1 MIQLDWSD
9 LTFGDMIDPQQGFIY
24 NTQEDLVNNP
34 TTKSFPDFSAGILG
48 YSENIF
54 LDLPLI
60 T

>member
-1 MIQLDWSD
+1 MKPQNQLLLQTD
-9 LTFGDMIDPQQGFIY
+9 
-24 NTQEDLVNNP
+24 DLVNNP